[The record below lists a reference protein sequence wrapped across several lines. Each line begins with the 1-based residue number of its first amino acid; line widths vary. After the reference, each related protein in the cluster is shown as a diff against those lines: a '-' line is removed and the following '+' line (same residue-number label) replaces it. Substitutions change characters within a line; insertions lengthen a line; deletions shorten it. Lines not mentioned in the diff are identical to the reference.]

1 MFSITQQLSLIFAEE
16 QFGKIKPNTVEIY
29 GDSFGIYSKGLF
41 WGVGG
46 PQTHLK
52 TATIYPE
59 ETKT

>member
-41 WGVGG
+41 WGWGD
-46 PQTHLK
+46 HRH
-52 TATIYPE
+52 I
-59 ETKT
+59 